1 MTIANPFGKGV
12 RNLLCE
18 APEGPFRQKVPDT
31 FTKPLPFAN
40 AKLTRRR
47 MMGSLAA
54 CCVATTR
61 TIRAADPATATWITH
76 ETTAAIDLGLA
87 YLASRQNDDGS
98 LQGTSYGRNVGVC
111 GLVGMAFLAQGSTP
125 RRGPYG
131 RQVRSCVDY
140 LLSHAE
146 PSGFIV
152 APGSVSHGPMY
163 GHGFATLFLTQVYG
177 MSRQPGLRSKLAKA
191 IRLIIDTQNDD
202 GGWRYQPQKLDAD
215 LSVTIC
221 QIMALRAA
229 RNVGFFVPNETIERC
244 VDYVK
249 RCQNSDGGFR
259 YMLEPGPS
267 AFPRS
272 AAGVVALYSAGIYN
286 DDVVSGGLAYLQQ
299 HIPAASDR
307 QREGH
312 FFYGHY
318 YGAVAMWYA
327 GGEYWRRWYPAIRDA
342 LLVRQSSDGG
352 WLDAVGPEYGTA
364 MAAIILQLPKNCLP
378 IFDR

>member
-1 MTIANPFGKGV
+1 MTIKGV
-12 RNLLCE
+12 RSLLC
-18 APEGPFRQKVPDT
+18 ARLAGPFRQQSFPEKRPD
-31 FTKPLPFAN
+31 PFIA
-40 AKLTRRR
+40 RRR
-47 MMGSLAA
+47 CLASALAA
-54 CCVATTR
+54 CCVAAAR
-61 TIRAADPATATWITH
+61 SIRAAVPPLTSGITPETATAV
-76 ETTAAIDLGLA
+76 DRGLA
-87 YLASRQNDDGS
+87 YLAARQNDDGS
-98 LQGTSYGRNVGVC
+98 FHGTSYGRNVGVC

-125 RRGPYG
+125 GRGPYG
-131 RQVRSCVDY
+131 RQVRRCVEY
-140 LLSHAE
+140 LLNHAE

-152 APGSVSHGPMY
+152 AQGSVSHGPMY

-177 MSRQPGLRSKLAKA
+177 MSRQSGLREKLAKA
-191 IRLIIDTQNDD
+191 IRLIIDTQNDQ

-229 RNVGFFVPNETIERC
+229 RNVGFFVPNETIDRC

-259 YMLEPGPS
+259 YMLESGPS

-272 AAGVVALYSAGIYN
+272 AAGVVALYSAGIYQ
-286 DDVVSGGLAYLQQ
+286 DKVVRAGLDYLQQ
-299 HIPAASDR
+299 HIPAANNR

-312 FFYGHY
+312 FYYGHY
-318 YGAVAMWYA
+318 YAAAAMWYA
-327 GGEYWRRWYPAIRDA
+327 GGEYWGRWYPAIRDV
-342 LLVRQSSDGG
+342 LLARQAGDGS
-352 WLDAVGPEYGTA
+352 WPDAVGPEYGTA